1 MKASC
6 YNFFYSEEPD
16 CALWNTKTGAFFRIS
31 SHEYD
36 CLRGDGV
43 ESLDERR
50 RMQFAGA
57 GVLVPDG
64 MDEIGDI
71 VNMLLDARESS
82 PLYFRI
88 LTTTDCNASCAY
100 CYEKGI
106 AASAMD
112 AGCAQRTADF
122 IIRRYRERESH
133 VTLEWF
139 GGEPLMNIPAI
150 SLICDKLS
158 AAGVPFHSKII
169 SNGLLLNSYLIDTAA
184 HEWRTE
190 SVQLTIDSVGEE
202 YDQLK
207 GVPRGSFQRLISGI
221 NDLLQS
227 GIRVRVRINDTG
239 SGDAPKKVIKY
250 LYRHFG
256 NDRRLRI
263 YLCPLYR
270 NEKMPSRESMRRI
283 LRLEQELFRLGY
295 EDEGL
300 YYIFRPRRLRCF
312 ACSPGG
318 HTIAPDGRIFNCSH
332 VMDAKHCAGTV
343 SCFDECSP
351 QRLSYTKAPL
361 SDECIACIFLPVCG
375 GGCRSGELGTADVFQ
390 CFQYRSV
397 IPEIMKLRLKN
408 LK

>member
-1 MKASC
+1 MSERKRMCRKCGFELENGFAYCPKCGAKYEEAPKSYTPQAAHTGIAQC
-6 YNFFYSEEPD
+6 TVGKPDINYYFTDGNAPLYVPDTSDAEKYSRAAEI
-16 CALWNTKTGAFFRIS
+16 FFRNTP
-31 SHEYD
+31 
-36 CLRGDGV
+36 
-43 ESLDERR
+43 DEDAPIETKALALAA
-50 RMQFAGA
+50 FAA
-57 GVLVPDG
+57 
-64 MDEIGDI
+64 
-71 VNMLLDARESS
+71 MLNSVKNRE
-82 PLYFRI
+82 
-88 LTTTDCNASCAY
+88 
-100 CYEKGI
+100 K
-106 AASAMD
+106 
-112 AGCAQRTADF
+112 ADF
-122 IIRRYRERESH
+122 
-133 VTLEWF
+133 
-139 GGEPLMNIPAI
+139 
-150 SLICDKLS
+150 SLTSELS
-158 AAGVPFHSKII
+158 
-169 SNGLLLNSYLIDTAA
+169 
-184 HEWRTE
+184 
-190 SVQLTIDSVGEE
+190 
-202 YDQLK
+202 
-207 GVPRGSFQRLISGI
+207 
-221 NDLLQS
+221 
-227 GIRVRVRINDTG
+227 

-283 LRLEQELFRLGY
+283 LRFEQELFRLGY